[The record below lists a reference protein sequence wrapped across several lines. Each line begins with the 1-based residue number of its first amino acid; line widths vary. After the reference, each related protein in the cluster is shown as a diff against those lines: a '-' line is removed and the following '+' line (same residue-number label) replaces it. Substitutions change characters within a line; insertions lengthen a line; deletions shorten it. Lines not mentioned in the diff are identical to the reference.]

1 MANQNGIPFC
11 RAEWLQDVS
20 IELGRRFAARH
31 PFRSFCAQVDTCEH
45 EGEEL
50 EQLTVWA
57 STWSETVVC
66 LSLWDDHTLRVRVVL
81 LETGN
86 NDEFEVSFWPEYA
99 GLSPE
104 RIAEAFRDTVAV
116 STRLGYGEIPE
127 PVLRRIWS
135 HGGAFETKGALG
147 RPGGS

>member
-1 MANQNGIPFC
+1 MAKETNIPFC

-31 PFRSFCAQVDTCEH
+31 PFRGFGAEVGTCEH

-50 EQLTVWA
+50 EQLTIWA
-57 STWSETVVC
+57 STWSETMVC
-66 LSLWDDHTLRVRVVL
+66 LSLWDDHTLRVRMTL
-81 LETGN
+81 RETGN
-86 NDEFEVSFWPEYA
+86 NDEFELCFWPEYS

-104 RIAEAFRDTVAV
+104 RVAEAFRDTVAV
-116 STRLGYGEIPE
+116 SMRLAYGEIPE

-135 HGGAFETKGALG
+135 HEGAFDTKGVLG
-147 RPGGS
+147 KSRGS

>member
-1 MANQNGIPFC
+1 MPEQPKIPFC

-20 IELGRRFAARH
+20 IELGRRFAVRH
-31 PFRSFCAQVDTCEH
+31 PFRGFSAEVDTCVH

-50 EQLTVWA
+50 EQFTVRA

-66 LSLWDDHTLRVRVVL
+66 LSLWDDHTLRVGVVL
-81 LETGN
+81 LESGN
-86 NDEFEVSFWPEYA
+86 NREFELWFWPESA

-116 STRLGYGEIPE
+116 SMRLAYGETPE

-135 HGGAFETKGALG
+135 HAGAFETKGALG
-147 RPGGS
+147 RPRGS

>member
-1 MANQNGIPFC
+1 MSEQPKIPFC

-20 IELGRRFAARH
+20 IELGRRFAVRH
-31 PFRSFCAQVDTCEH
+31 PFRGFRAEVGTCKH
-45 EGEEL
+45 DGEEL

-66 LSLWDDHTLRVRVVL
+66 LSLWEDHTLRVRMIL
-81 LETGN
+81 LESEN
-86 NDEFEVSFWPEYA
+86 NREFELAFWPECA
-99 GLSPE
+99 ALGAD

-116 STRLGYGEIPE
+116 SMRLAYGEIPE

-135 HGGAFETKGALG
+135 HQGPFGTKGALG
-147 RPGGS
+147 RTRPS